1 MDIRKRRS
9 AAWWAALTTVFTL
22 AAVGCEDSSGP
33 EDGTSPFTGL
43 AAREAP
49 VLAVK
54 IDNVGPAR
62 PQSGLGSA
70 DIVYVER
77 VEAGLSRLM
86 AVYSSHLPPTV
97 GPVRS
102 ARETDLELLC
112 QFGEP
117 AFAYSGAQ
125 SKLLPLVKD
134 APLHPVPPERV
145 GDGYTRSESRA
156 APHNLYLR
164 PERALSAAPD
174 ADDAADIGFRFGA
187 APAGGRGTPSY
198 TVRYPAAAIS
208 FAWAG
213 ERERYRVSMDG
224 TSVPVADAKGRG
236 PATVV
241 VQGVTIRDSRFHD
254 RSGSASPFTD
264 TTGSGPALVLRD
276 GKAHQARWERP
287 AATRGTEFTTP
298 DGERLA
304 FARGPVWVAYVPRE
318 AVPTGAAGNSR

>member
-1 MDIRKRRS
+1 MDNGKRRA
-9 AAWWAALTTVFTL
+9 AAWLAVLTTVFAL
-22 AAVGCEDSSGP
+22 SAVGCDDSDAP

-43 AAREAP
+43 AARDAP

-62 PQSGLGSA
+62 PQSGLGAA

-86 AVYSSHLPPTV
+86 AVYSSHLPPSV

-102 ARETDLELLC
+102 ARETDLELLR

-134 APLHPVPPERV
+134 APLHPVPPEQV
-145 GDGYTRSESRA
+145 ADAYTRSRDRA

-164 PERALSAAPD
+164 PERALAAASD
-174 ADDAADIGFRFGA
+174 AEDAADIGFRFGA
-187 APAGGRGTPSY
+187 APSGGRDTPAY
-198 TVRYPAAAIS
+198 TVRYPAAAVS
-208 FAWAG
+208 FTWAG
-213 ERERYRVSMDG
+213 GRERYRVAMDG
-224 TSVPVADAKGRG
+224 QSVPVADAQGRG

-254 RSGSASPFTD
+254 RLGSASPFTD

-276 GKAHQARWERP
+276 GRAHQARWERP
-287 AATRGTEFTTP
+287 SATRGTEFSTP
-298 DGERLA
+298 DGKRLA
-304 FARGPVWVAYVPRE
+304 FARGPVWVAYVPRD
-318 AVPTGAAGNSR
+318 AVPSGAAGTSR

>member
-1 MDIRKRRS
+1 MEKKQRR
-9 AAWWAALTTVFTL
+9 AAALCAALTTVL
-22 AAVGCEDSSGP
+22 AVAVAGCDDSTETES
-33 EDGTSPFTGL
+33 GTSPLTGL
-43 AAREAP
+43 KAPAAP

-62 PQSGLGSA
+62 PQTGLGAA

-86 AVYSSHLPPTV
+86 AVYSSHLPQRV

-102 ARETDLELLC
+102 ARETDLELLR

-134 APLHPVPPERV
+134 APVHAVTPEQSSDAFQR
-145 GDGYTRSESRA
+145 GRDRP

-164 PERALSAAPD
+164 PERALAAAKD
-174 ADDAADIGFRFGA
+174 AEDAPDIGFRFGA
-187 APAGGRGTPSY
+187 APAGGRATPSY
-198 TVRYPAAAIS
+198 TVRYPAAAITFTWS
-208 FAWAG
+208 G
-213 ERERYRVSMDG
+213 ERARYRVAMDG
-224 TSVPVADAKGRG
+224 SAVPVADGQGRG

-254 RSGSASPFTD
+254 RAGSATPFTD
-264 TTGSGPALVLRD
+264 TTGEGPALVLRD
-276 GKAHQARWERP
+276 GKAHRAHWERP
-287 AATRGTEFTTP
+287 SATRGTEFTTE
-298 DGERLA
+298 DGKRLD
-304 FARGPVWVAYVPRE
+304 FARGPVWVAYVPRD
-318 AVPTGAAGNSR
+318 AVPSGAAGSSR